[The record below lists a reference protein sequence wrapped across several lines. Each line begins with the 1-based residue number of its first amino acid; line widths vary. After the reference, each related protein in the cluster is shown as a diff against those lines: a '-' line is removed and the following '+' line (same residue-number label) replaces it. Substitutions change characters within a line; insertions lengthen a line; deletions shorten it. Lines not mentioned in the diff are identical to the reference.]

1 MVIVP
6 KYKSMGLV
14 ITKDEPSINY
24 KKIIVQ
30 SDDLLYKSK
39 REGKDRPNDVEYEKV
54 EATAT
59 TFSFYLSY
67 YLLFQSSFDSL
78 VHDVF
83 QLSLSRLQLP

>member
-24 KKIIVQ
+24 KKIIAQ

-39 REGKDRPNDVEYEKV
+39 REGKDRLNVAEYEK
-54 EATAT
+54 
-59 TFSFYLSY
+59 
-67 YLLFQSSFDSL
+67 
-78 VHDVF
+78 
-83 QLSLSRLQLP
+83 